1 MSEFTVYE
9 RIHEGKRMNE
19 ARDKILSILKESNLS
34 IIDEIMVLEMLAFDR
49 KFKVSYA
56 ERRSL
61 LNTDDRRNVGRDVN
75 E

>member
-1 MSEFTVYE
+1 MSDFTVYE

-34 IIDEIMVLEMLAFDR
+34 ILDEIMVLEMLAFDR

-56 ERRSL
+56 ERRSP
-61 LNTDDRRNVGRDVN
+61 LNADTEIRSRS
-75 E
+75 